1 MHKNQRFIFFTSI
14 VFLLSI
20 SCQVVSGLPGAFATP
35 TPSPAPTS
43 TRLPLIPVAPGE
55 ANPQE
60 PVFITGDIPYTSP
73 FFLNTISQPYVLL
86 EDQAGFIHR
95 DREFVFPLQG
105 QTIGPVVIHDD
116 NTLTYSISLP
126 AIPQGTQVDVDNDGI
141 ADPGVQV
148 FALSYWSNT
157 WGDPFLEKRDG
168 RGWSSAY
175 TSMVTDPEREN
186 EIVGG
191 KIIVWS
197 PDDQQGFPT
206 GFGDDNLLF
215 TQDDPTAPIPAG
227 YTIVDLDQDPFQFY
241 KEPTP
246 NITLLEGDVAVNDY
260 SSMSYAQAFGILFD
274 KVSKEYP
281 FTKEKGIDW
290 EALNR
295 EFSTK
300 VAAAGDSTEFYKALR
315 SFAFSIPDA
324 HINLKLD
331 PKVLFEERGG
341 GFGMVLSELSD
352 GRVIVTQV
360 IPDSP
365 TDDAGIQTGAQ
376 IISWD
381 GKPVSDAISTVVPD
395 FGPYSTDHHRRL
407 EQVAFLPR
415 VPPGTNVE
423 IVYKNPGASEE
434 TVNLDSII
442 EYDSLFAAI
451 PTFNSDPISPPVEGR
466 LLEESG
472 LGYIKINTFSDD
484 YNLLASSWEHY
495 IKSLNDNDVPGLI
508 IDLRQNGGGSGE
520 LAADFAGYFFDQEIP
535 LYDGYYYSE
544 ESGTFES
551 DKRPSI
557 INPAPILY
565 KGPIAVLVSPY
576 CVSACEGFAYALTQ
590 QDRSIIVGHYPT
602 AGAFGEVGRGQ
613 YTLPDNLSMQFPTG
627 RPLTPDGTLLIE
639 GVGVV
644 PDITVPVT
652 EESALGKT
660 DAVLQA
666 AVEALLGKI
675 QK

>member
-1 MHKNQRFIFFTSI
+1 MHMNQRIILFTSI
-14 VFLLSI
+14 VFLMSM
-20 SCQVVSGLPGAFATP
+20 SCQLVSGLPGARTTP

-60 PVFITGDIPYTSP
+60 PVFITGDIPFTSP
-73 FFLNTISQPYVLL
+73 LFLNTITQPFVLL
-86 EDQAGFIHR
+86 EDLSGFIHR
-95 DREFVFPLQG
+95 DRGFVFPLQG

-116 NTLTYSISLP
+116 NTLTYSLSLP

-168 RGWSSAY
+168 KGWSNAS
-175 TSMVTDPEREN
+175 TSMVTDAERED

-215 TQDDPTAPIPAG
+215 TQDDPTAPVPAG
-227 YTIVDLDQDPFQFY
+227 YTIIDLDQDPFLFY

-260 SSMSYAQAFGILFD
+260 SSMSYTQAFKTLFD

-290 EALNR
+290 NALNR
-295 EFSTK
+295 EFSQK
-300 VAAAGDSTEFYKALR
+300 VAAASSSADFYKALR
-315 SFAFSIPDA
+315 SFTFSIPDA
-324 HINLKLD
+324 HINLTLD

-341 GFGMVLSELSD
+341 GFGMVLTELSD

-360 IPDSP
+360 IPNSP
-365 TDDAGIQTGAQ
+365 TDDAGIKTGAQ

-381 GKPVSDAISTVVPD
+381 GKPVSDAISAVVPD
-395 FGPYSTDHHRRL
+395 FGPYSTEHHKRL
-407 EQVAFLPR
+407 EQVAFLTR
-415 VPPGTNVE
+415 VPPETKIE

-434 TVNLDSII
+434 TVNLESII
-442 EYDSLFAAI
+442 EYDSLLAAI

-466 LLEESG
+466 SLEESG
-472 LGYIKINTFSDD
+472 LGYIKVNTFSDD
-484 YNLLASSWEHY
+484 YNLLASSWNHY
-495 IKSLNDNDVPGLI
+495 IKSLVDNEVPGLI

-520 LAADFAGYFFDQEIP
+520 LAADFAGYFYDQEIP
-535 LYDGYYYSE
+535 LYEEYYYSD

-551 DKRPSI
+551 DKRLSI
-557 INPAPILY
+557 IHPAPIYY

-576 CVSACEGFAYALTQ
+576 CISACEGYAYALTQ

-602 AGAFGEVGRGQ
+602 AGAFGEVARGQ
-613 YTLPDNLSMQFPTG
+613 YALPENLSMQFPTG
-627 RPLTPDGTLLIE
+627 RPQTPDGTLVIE
-639 GVGVV
+639 GIGIV

-652 EESALGKT
+652 EESVLGKT

-666 AVEALLGKI
+666 AVEALLDEI

>member
-1 MHKNQRFIFFTSI
+1 MHKNQRIALLTSI
-14 VFLLSI
+14 ILLLSL
-20 SCQVVSGLPGAFATP
+20 SCQVASGLPGARTTA

-86 EDQAGFIHR
+86 EDQAGFIQR

-191 KIIVWS
+191 KIVVWS
-197 PDDQQGFPT
+197 PDDKQSFPT

-260 SSMSYAQAFGILFD
+260 SSMSYTQAFETLFD

-331 PKVLFEERGG
+331 PKVLFEARGG

-352 GRVIVTQV
+352 GQVIVTQV
-360 IPDSP
+360 IPNSP

-381 GKPVSDAISTVVPD
+381 GKPVSEAISAVVPD
-395 FGPYSTDHHRRL
+395 FGPYSTEHHKRL
-407 EQVAFLPR
+407 EQVAFLTR
-415 VPPGTNVE
+415 VPPETKVE
-423 IVYKNPGASEE
+423 VVYKNPGASEE

-472 LGYIKINTFSDD
+472 LGYIKVNTFSDD

-495 IKSLNDNDVPGLI
+495 INSLNDNDVPGLI

-551 DKRPSI
+551 DKNPSI